1 MRVHGVYM
9 YACSVVR
16 PSAEFLVVC
25 VGLCVLAD
33 GSWPKHC
40 TGGRPSTVTAAASQE
55 SHALHTASHPPACD
69 RSTRTPC
76 TCRVASA
83 CEAPLASCV
92 ITPPW
97 QRLSPIHTSRL
108 HGEVAIGTP
117 HAHPAPHIVAAVFV
131 RVDRCRSVS
140 VATTHPC
147 GNMLSLGAHHGK
159 EMCPYRV
166 VVARVGAC
174 TRQL

>member
-1 MRVHGVYM
+1 MRVHGVHM
-9 YACSVVR
+9 HACPVVR
-16 PSAEFLVVC
+16 PSAQFAVVC
-25 VGLCVLAD
+25 VGLRESVCSPTTPGRSTGDRD
-33 GSWPKHC
+33 GCRLSSPC
-40 TGGRPSTVTAAASQE
+40 YAYDEPPTGMRPFTTYT
-55 SHALHTASHPPACD
+55 SHQSHP
-69 RSTRTPC
+69 RH
-76 TCRVASA
+76 